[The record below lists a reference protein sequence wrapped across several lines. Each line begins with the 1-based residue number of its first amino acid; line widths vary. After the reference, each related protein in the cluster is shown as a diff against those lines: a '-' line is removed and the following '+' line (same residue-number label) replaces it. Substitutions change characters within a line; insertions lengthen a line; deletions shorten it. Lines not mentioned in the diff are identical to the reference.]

1 MARRRKED
9 VNRPYWTEGEGLLEI
24 KEWVESG
31 LYDKQIAEKIGITH
45 KTFIEWKKKYELLG
59 TVFKKA
65 RGSACIELIN
75 ATFKAAK
82 GYYVTEQQLD
92 NKGTARRVRKWIPA
106 NTSAQIFL
114 LKNWLPEEYKDK
126 RDMSFD
132 GKLPVVLSGDD
143 EIKD

>member
-1 MARRRKED
+1 MARLKREEKRT
-9 VNRPYWTEGEGLLEI
+9 YWTEGEGLLEI
-24 KEWVESG
+24 KKWIEDG
-31 LYDKQIAEKIGITH
+31 LYDKQIAKNMGIAH
-45 KTFIEWKKKYELLG
+45 KTFIEWKDKYETFRT
-59 TVFKKA
+59 TVEKS
-65 RGSACIELIN
+65 RGVACLELIN

-82 GYYVTEQQLD
+82 GYYVTEQVLD

-114 LKNWLPEEYKDK
+114 LKNWLPDDYKDK